1 LRQARGFVPFAGAQ
15 VCLTGKEFAVTLMHD
30 DYQVP
35 AIALI
40 AALMLAFAYLH
51 SRFRSVRTLLWMLAL
66 GCTEIQAILHWMVA
80 SWIIPPNGVIPA
92 AVIWLKVAEESA
104 LVLSSALFLAS
115 LSPLSFR
122 IGRLRILFVIPYIFP
137 ILVYSVL
144 YYGVDQHPTGL
155 FLLLY
160 CLLFYSA
167 AIVAFVWSLRKGSI
181 PIWLT
186 IVAAICAG
194 IVGIPSFSQGNV
206 YWPLLVVESGN
217 MLMTALLVVYTFRRL
232 SPGLFLAVSGFFAS
246 AVPPIFYMQPV
257 GSITSTG
264 LILARAVTLG
274 KVVLAMGLIL
284 LVLEEEVEK
293 NETARQR
300 ERRVRLELEAYARQ
314 ALTARNLEEFD
325 RQSSQLCSMIV
336 ENSRFS
342 GAAMVVRSAAGG
354 FTVVGYAGMDGAT
367 AGALDAL
374 AQRLPAT
381 CFAAEGEGEPLVA
394 DSTSLNLDLAPWMT
408 PGDDLE
414 RLHLTRVGAVPL
426 LGPDNSA
433 EGALLLSGP
442 RVPLDTLRADDLL
455 PLEILAGRLQAARA
469 QAMML
474 GKLIDS
480 ERFAGVGQLANNV
493 AQQLNNPLTVIL
505 GYSALLEES
514 TPLGPDRRGAEAISL
529 EARRMKSIL
538 ERLSRFSKLS
548 TERFNSFSVA
558 DLISDIEQMHRT
570 DFLRHSIEFRL
581 TSEPDLPPI
590 FGNAHQIRQALLH
603 ATQYAIDSVLKVGP
617 NQEKSIRIDAT
628 AAASDD
634 TRVRIVIAHSG
645 PGFAQPERAFDS
657 LSSGFAG
664 SESPGIGL
672 SLSAAIVRE
681 HRGTIAAVNYEPT
694 GAAVILELPVS

>member
-1 LRQARGFVPFAGAQ
+1 MQ
-15 VCLTGKEFAVTLMHD
+15 D
-30 DYQVP
+30 DYQIP

-66 GCTEIQAILHWMVA
+66 GCTEIQAILRWMVA
-80 SWIIPPNGVIPA
+80 NWVIPA
-92 AVIWLKVAEESA
+92 GAGTPPAVIWLKVAGESA

-115 LSPLSFR
+115 FSPLSFH
-122 IGRLRILFVIPYIFP
+122 IGKLRVLFVIPYIFP

-144 YYGVDQHPTGL
+144 YYGVSQHPTGL

-160 CLLFYSA
+160 CLLVYSA
-167 AIVAFVWSLRKGSI
+167 FVVAFAWTLRKGSI

-186 IVAAICAG
+186 IFVAVCAG
-194 IVGIPSFSQGNV
+194 IVGIPSFVNGDV

-217 MLMTALLVVYTFRRL
+217 MVMTALLAFYTFRRL
-232 SPGLFLAVSGFFAS
+232 SPGLFLAISGFLAS
-246 AVPPIFYMQPV
+246 AVPPIFYMQPA
-257 GSITSTG
+257 GSITATG
-264 LILARAVTLG
+264 LILARTVTLG

-284 LVLEEEVEK
+284 LVLEDQVEK
-293 NETARQR
+293 NETATQR

-325 RQSSQLCSMIV
+325 RESSRLCGMIV
-336 ENSRFS
+336 ANSLFS

-354 FTVVGYAGMDGAT
+354 FTLVGYSGMDGAT

-374 AQRLPAT
+374 TQRLPAS
-381 CFAAEGEGEPLVA
+381 CFATEGEPLVA
-394 DSTSLNLDLAPWMT
+394 DSTSLNLDLTPWLT

-433 EGALLLSGP
+433 EGALLLNGP
-442 RVPLDTLRADDLL
+442 RMPLDLLRADDLL

-514 TPLGPDRRGAEAISL
+514 TSPGGDRRGAEAISL
-529 EARRMKSIL
+529 EARRMKAIL

-558 DLISDIEQMHRT
+558 DLVSDIEQMHRT

-581 TSEPDLPPI
+581 TAEPDLPPV

-603 ATQYAIDSVLKVGP
+603 ATQYAIDSVLRVGP
-617 NQEKSIRIDAT
+617 NQEKSVRIEAS
-628 AAASDD
+628 APPSDD
-634 TRVRIVIAHSG
+634 ARVRILIAHSG
-645 PGFAQPERAFDS
+645 HGFTQPERAFDS

-664 SESPGIGL
+664 SESTGIGL
-672 SLSAAIVRE
+672 SLCAAIVRE
-681 HRGTIAAVNYEPT
+681 HRGNISAVNYEPT
-694 GAAVILELPVS
+694 GAGVILDLPIS

>member
-1 LRQARGFVPFAGAQ
+1 
-15 VCLTGKEFAVTLMHD
+15 MHD
-30 DYQVP
+30 DYQIP

-66 GCTEIQAILHWMVA
+66 GCTEIQAILLWMVA
-80 SWIIPPNGVIPA
+80 NWAIPPGGPIPT

-115 LSPLSFR
+115 LSPLSFQ
-122 IGRLRILFVIPYIFP
+122 IGRLRVLFVVPYIFP
-137 ILVYSVL
+137 ILLYSVL
-144 YYGVDQHPTGL
+144 YYGVSQHPTGL

-160 CLLFYSA
+160 CLLVYSA
-167 AIVAFVWSLRKGSI
+167 AGVAFLWSLRRGSI
-181 PIWLT
+181 PIWLM
-186 IVAAICAG
+186 IVVAVCAG
-194 IVGIPSFSQGNV
+194 IVGIPSFFEGNV

-217 MLMTALLVVYTFRRL
+217 TLMTALLVIYTFRRL
-232 SPGLFLAVSGFFAS
+232 SPGVFLAISGFFAS
-246 AVPPIFYMQPV
+246 AVPAIFYMQSA
-257 GSITSTG
+257 GSITETG

-284 LVLEEEVEK
+284 LVLEDEVEK
-293 NETARQR
+293 NETATQR

-325 RQSSQLCSMIV
+325 RESSQLCAMIV
-336 ENSRFS
+336 EHSCFS
-342 GAAMVVRSAAGG
+342 GAAMLVRSAAGG
-354 FTVVGYAGMDGAT
+354 FTLVGYAGMDGAT

-381 CFAAEGEGEPLVA
+381 CFATEGGPLVA
-394 DSTSLNLDLAPWMT
+394 DSSSLDLDLNPWLT

-414 RLHLTRVGAVPL
+414 RLRLTRVGAVPL
-426 LGPDNSA
+426 LGPDNSP
-433 EGALLLSGP
+433 EGALLLSGS
-442 RVPLDTLRADDLL
+442 RVPMDKLHADDLL

-480 ERFAGVGQLANNV
+480 ERFAGVGQLASNV

-505 GYSALLEES
+505 GYSALLEEAA
-514 TPLGPDRRGAEAISL
+514 PLGPDRRGAEAISI

-538 ERLSRFSKLS
+538 ERLSRFSRLS
-548 TERFNSFSVA
+548 TERFNAFSIA

-581 TSEPDLPPI
+581 TIEPDLPPI
-590 FGNAHQIRQALLH
+590 FGNVHQIRQALLH
-603 ATQYAIDSVLKVGP
+603 ATQYAIDSVLRVGA
-617 NQEKSIRIDAT
+617 NREKSIRIEVTAPPADDA
-628 AAASDD
+628 
-634 TRVRIVIAHSG
+634 RVRILIAHSG
-645 PGFAQPERAFDS
+645 QGFSYPERAFDS

-664 SESPGIGL
+664 SESTGIGL

-681 HRGTIAAVNYEPT
+681 HRGNITAVNYQPT
-694 GAAVILELPVS
+694 GAGVILDLPIS